1 MKLIF
6 SVDFGERQ
14 QILSLLAEFKL
25 LETDRTD
32 FAGKVH
38 CGPAWTLT
46 FLVSLQSEREPP
58 QRALNMPSSSRRVAR
73 QLGLLGFAWVAASTP
88 S

>member
-1 MKLIF
+1 MYI
-6 SVDFGERQ
+6 SVYILYICLHVHEINISSVERQ

-38 CGPAWTLT
+38 CGARLDIDI
-46 FLVSLQSEREPP
+46 FGISAER
-58 QRALNMPSSSRRVAR
+58 
-73 QLGLLGFAWVAASTP
+73 T
-88 S
+88 